1 MTTIFQIANKI
12 KSINLD
18 LLMEDAIRANEDNI
32 NKLNREQLEKGINSE
47 GQKITPKYKSDV
59 YAKRKQKLNS
69 LPSFGTPDLKIT
81 GNLHDEIGVIVEGR
95 DVFINSFD
103 PKVKFKSI
111 KQYDNLFGLTKENK
125 SKNRNINNRTLVK
138 LFKQESGL

>member
-47 GQKITPKYKSDV
+47 GQKITPKYK
-59 YAKRKQKLNS
+59 
-69 LPSFGTPDLKIT
+69 
-81 GNLHDEIGVIVEGR
+81 
-95 DVFINSFD
+95 
-103 PKVKFKSI
+103 
-111 KQYDNLFGLTKENK
+111 
-125 SKNRNINNRTLVK
+125 
-138 LFKQESGL
+138 